1 MRNSTTVLTL
11 FCVLALLLVGVH
23 PSRADEGLVLEP
35 PVPGSAMRGFS
46 AGPHPWSPG
55 HRGVDL
61 AAARAE
67 PARAAATGVVHFAGT
82 VAGRPS
88 VSVDHGN
95 GLRTTYTPVRASVS
109 EGDVVAA
116 GDVIGR
122 VVAGHCATVCLH
134 WGLTD
139 GSEYFDPL
147 AYLAVRPVRLLPEG
161 TLVVASPE
169 FGAAR
174 AGMASTD
181 LPVAGRISSRFG
193 MRTHPVTG
201 VRKLHD
207 GLDLAAACGTPVR
220 LPWSGRVTT
229 VQRHP
234 AYGNRV
240 VVQHAGGRSAYAHLS
255 RMDVR
260 QGQQLGAG
268 AVVGAVGST
277 GLSTGCHLHWM
288 TWRGGSLVDPLTLV
302 DRFS

>member
-1 MRNSTTVLTL
+1 MRNSTTALIL
-11 FCVLALLLVGVH
+11 FCVLALLLVGAR
-23 PSRADEGLVLEP
+23 PSSADEGLVLEP
-35 PVPGSAMRGFS
+35 PVPGSVVRGFS

-61 AAARAE
+61 AAARGE
-67 PARAAATGVVHFAGT
+67 SVETAAAGVVHFAGT

-95 GLRTTYTPVRASVS
+95 GLRTTYTPVRASVD

-122 VVAGHCATVCLH
+122 VVAGHCATACLH

-139 GSEYFDPL
+139 GTEYFDPL

-161 TLVVASPE
+161 SAVVTPPS
-169 FGAAR
+169 FGAAHV
-174 AGMASTD
+174 GMAASE

-220 LPWSGRVTT
+220 LPWPGRVTT

-260 QGQQLGAG
+260 PGQQVAAGTVLGT
-268 AVVGAVGST
+268 VGST

-302 DRFS
+302 GRVS